1 MHIGFITPEF
11 PHERSNPSGGLGT
24 SIKNLAISL
33 VQNGI
38 DVSVFIY
45 AQKEEHDEKWE
56 GIDLYFI
63 KNQQYKFLGWYLHR
77 KFLQRYINKQILLNK
92 IDVIEAPDW
101 TGITAFMKFKC
112 PLVIR
117 FHGSDAYFCKLEE
130 RKQKKKNFWFEKLAL
145 KGADYLLSVSQ
156 FTAEV
161 TRDIFQLEKEI
172 RVIPNSV
179 NTSLFKPLSSKKSPE
194 DCTLLY
200 FGTIIRKKGVLEIP
214 EIFNLVYNEDNSIKL
229 KVIGKDVID
238 IKTKKSTKKLMREGF
253 NPNALQNVSFLDELS
268 YEAIKGEIEKASVVF
283 LPSFAEALPM
293 TWLEAM
299 AMEKALVTSDIG
311 WAMEIMVDGETGF
324 TENPKNHLLY
334 AKKLLKLAQNRDLQ
348 EKMGINA
355 RSKILNSFSTEV
367 ISKKNIEF
375 YKTVIS
381 QIQS

>member
-11 PHERSNPSGGLGT
+11 PHERSTHSGGLGT

-33 VQNGI
+33 VQNGAQ
-38 DVSVFIY
+38 VSVFIY
-45 AQKEEHDEKWE
+45 AQKENHLLKWE
-56 GIDLYFI
+56 GIDLYFV
-63 KNQQYKFLGWYLHR
+63 KNQQYKILGWYLHR

-145 KGADYLLSVSQ
+145 EGADYLVSVSK

-161 TRDIFQLEKEI
+161 TRDIFQLKKEI
-172 RVIPNSV
+172 SVIPNSI
-179 NTSLFKPLSSKKSPE
+179 NTSLFKPLSSKRSTE

-214 EIFNLVYNEDNSIKL
+214 EIFNLVYNEDNSINL
-229 KVIGKDVID
+229 RVIGKDVID

-253 NPNALQNVSFLDELS
+253 NPDALQNVCFIEELI
-268 YEAIKGEIEKASVVF
+268 YEDIKAEIEAAAIII

-299 AMEKALVTSDIG
+299 AMQKALVTSDIG
-311 WAMEIMVDGETGF
+311 WAKEIMEDGETGF

-334 AKKLLKLAQNRDLQ
+334 AEKLLKLARNRDLR
-348 EKMGINA
+348 EKMGTNA

-367 ISKKNIEF
+367 ISKRNIEF